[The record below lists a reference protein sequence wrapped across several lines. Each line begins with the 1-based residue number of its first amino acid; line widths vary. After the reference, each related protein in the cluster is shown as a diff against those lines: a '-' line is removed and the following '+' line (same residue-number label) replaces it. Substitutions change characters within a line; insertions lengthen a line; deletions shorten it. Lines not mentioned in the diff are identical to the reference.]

1 VPEPNRPGDRS
12 AEQREADHA
21 GLARLSDTLVP
32 ALVAK
37 LNASGLGELEVRE
50 GDWRVRLRRPTGATS
65 GVRRADRPRLG
76 IHTAPH
82 ASQPVPAAAT
92 SAATS
97 SAGPPATDTGD
108 PPPDPRRE
116 AATSPAV
123 GVFRV
128 GVSVGTRVR
137 AGDRIAVVDLLGI
150 PQEVFAPID
159 GILVEVLAT
168 GGDAVEY
175 GEEVA
180 VVEAELPEPAA
191 PPAGDAALPSAE
203 A

>member
-1 VPEPNRPGDRS
+1 MPEPHHPGDRS
-12 AEQREADHA
+12 AEQRQADHA
-21 GLARLSDTLVP
+21 GLVRLSDTLVP

-50 GDWRVRLRRPTGATS
+50 GDWRVRLRRPTGTS
-65 GVRRADRPRLG
+65 SGARRADRPRLG

-82 ASQPVPAAAT
+82 ASPPAAAAST
-92 SAATS
+92 PAPAAADT
-97 SAGPPATDTGD
+97 ADPPA
-108 PPPDPRRE
+108 DPRRE
-116 AATSPAV
+116 VATSPAV
-123 GVFRV
+123 GVFRL
-128 GVSVGTRVR
+128 GAAVGTRVR

-150 PQEVFAPID
+150 PQEVLAPID

-168 GGDAVEY
+168 AGDAVEY

-180 VVEAELPEPAA
+180 VIEADLPDAADPAD
-191 PPAGDAALPSAE
+191 GDAALSSGE